1 MAATKKTAEKTKPAE
16 TVRRTPAKKTV
27 PAETAK
33 AKASAAAK
41 PERAAKKSAAA
52 GTPAKTPAKKSA
64 APKKPATAAKK
75 KAPARRK
82 KDAPAE
88 NPAAGIG
95 LVRRCVAALEE
106 KKAANIEVIFLG
118 EKSPVTDYFVI
129 ATGTSDPH
137 LRALRIE
144 LEKAVRDVVPAAHVR
159 VQNEPNSGW
168 CVVDAFDV
176 VVHIFSEDRR
186 RTYALEE
193 LWKDGER
200 IEL

>member
-1 MAATKKTAEKTKPAE
+1 MAATKKTAEKTKPVE

-27 PAETAK
+27 PAKPAK

-41 PERAAKKSAAA
+41 PERA
-52 GTPAKTPAKKSA
+52 AKKSA

-144 LEKAVRDVVPAAHVR
+144 LEKAVRDVVPAAYVR

>member
-27 PAETAK
+27 PAKPAK

-52 GTPAKTPAKKSA
+52 GTPAKAPAKKSA

-118 EKSPVTDYFVI
+118 EKSPVTDYFVEADQI
-129 ATGTSDPH
+129 YRNLQAFM
-137 LRALRIE
+137 E
-144 LEKAVRDVVPAAHVR
+144 LEYQYQKSAATLYKNR
-159 VQNEPNSGW
+159 
-168 CVVDAFDV
+168 
-176 VVHIFSEDRR
+176 
-186 RTYALEE
+186 L
-193 LWKDGER
+193 
-200 IEL
+200 